1 MASLIEIK
9 VETKINTPFELKPK
23 TEALK
28 ALANLD
34 LDVLQKLA
42 ELSKSPNAI
51 SQLKN
56 NFGMIKGFL
65 G

>member
-1 MASLIEIK
+1 MASVMKINI
-9 VETKINTPFELKPK
+9 ETKINTPFELKPK

>member
-1 MASLIEIK
+1 MASISTIEI
-9 VETKINTPFELKPK
+9 EITSNTPFEMKPK
-23 TEALK
+23 TDALT
-28 ALANLD
+28 ALAKLD
-34 LDVLQKLA
+34 LDVLQKLS
-42 ELSKSPNAI
+42 ELSKSPKAI

>member
-1 MASLIEIK
+1 MASISTVEIEITSK
-9 VETKINTPFELKPK
+9 TPFELKPK

-28 ALANLD
+28 DLAKLD
-34 LDVLQKLA
+34 LDVLQKLS
-42 ELSKSPNAI
+42 ELSKRPKAI

>member
-1 MASLIEIK
+1 MASISTIEI
-9 VETKINTPFELKPK
+9 EITINTPFEIKPK
-23 TEALK
+23 TDALT
-28 ALANLD
+28 ALAKLD
-34 LDVLQKLA
+34 LDVLQKLS
-42 ELSKSPNAI
+42 ELSKSPKAI